1 MLNKVKNKYLNK
13 IIDYIFIIITPSF
26 FSFIYYIVRFFKAPS
41 KNSIF
46 LAYTKASILILM
58 IPMFDIVYTYNS
70 FLYFKNLS
78 MEDFFN
84 YRLPIYH
91 WFFYLGKNFY
101 SFWFIYFGIIIVI
114 IQIWNKI
121 YVINYQN
128 TLKYTKLR
136 YFYFTIFL
144 FSIWYRN
151 ILDITRYLLACVVYV
166 YFIINFLYYRK
177 GKKRIIIFIF
187 IHNSFIIFI
196 LLFYFIILLKKIG
209 KNIKL
214 LFFFLGFLI
223 LLLKLCEKKIYIGIK
238 FLLGNN
244 INAFTQRIDRYVID
258 KSEIFL
264 ILKNSRVELI
274 KFSLMIIT
282 LIIFFKIILH
292 IFKNKKRANFF
303 SILIIE
309 FYLIFFFL
317 YDYYIL
323 NERIFI
329 LIYLLSINY
338 FFYNLK
344 CIKLNQI
351 KVITS
356 LVIINYLFFTI
367 SYLNIFYL
375 NNNLPHLIR
384 VDDIKSNIL
393 KSVYQPNIVSII
405 TNKYTED
412 WLNERIKK

>member
-1 MLNKVKNKYLNK
+1 
-13 IIDYIFIIITPSF
+13 
-26 FSFIYYIVRFFKAPS
+26 
-41 KNSIF
+41 
-46 LAYTKASILILM
+46 
-58 IPMFDIVYTYNS
+58 
-70 FLYFKNLS
+70 
-78 MEDFFN
+78 
-84 YRLPIYH
+84 
-91 WFFYLGKNFY
+91 
-101 SFWFIYFGIIIVI
+101 
-114 IQIWNKI
+114 
-121 YVINYQN
+121 
-128 TLKYTKLR
+128 
-136 YFYFTIFL
+136 
-144 FSIWYRN
+144 
-151 ILDITRYLLACVVYV
+151 
-166 YFIINFLYYRK
+166 
-177 GKKRIIIFIF
+177 
-187 IHNSFIIFI
+187 
-196 LLFYFIILLKKIG
+196 
-209 KNIKL
+209 
-214 LFFFLGFLI
+214 
-223 LLLKLCEKKIYIGIK
+223 
-238 FLLGNN
+238 
-244 INAFTQRIDRYVID
+244 
-258 KSEIFL
+258 
-264 ILKNSRVELI
+264 
-274 KFSLMIIT
+274 MIIT

-292 IFKNKKRANFF
+292 IFKNKKRAHFF

>member
-1 MLNKVKNKYLNK
+1 M
-13 IIDYIFIIITPSF
+13 
-26 FSFIYYIVRFFKAPS
+26 
-41 KNSIF
+41 
-46 LAYTKASILILM
+46 
-58 IPMFDIVYTYNS
+58 
-70 FLYFKNLS
+70 
-78 MEDFFN
+78 
-84 YRLPIYH
+84 
-91 WFFYLGKNFY
+91 
-101 SFWFIYFGIIIVI
+101 
-114 IQIWNKI
+114 
-121 YVINYQN
+121 
-128 TLKYTKLR
+128 
-136 YFYFTIFL
+136 
-144 FSIWYRN
+144 
-151 ILDITRYLLACVVYV
+151 
-166 YFIINFLYYRK
+166 
-177 GKKRIIIFIF
+177 
-187 IHNSFIIFI
+187 
-196 LLFYFIILLKKIG
+196 
-209 KNIKL
+209 
-214 LFFFLGFLI
+214 
-223 LLLKLCEKKIYIGIK
+223 
-238 FLLGNN
+238 
-244 INAFTQRIDRYVID
+244 
-258 KSEIFL
+258 
-264 ILKNSRVELI
+264 I

-309 FYLIFFFL
+309 LYLIFFFL

>member
-1 MLNKVKNKYLNK
+1 MK
-13 IIDYIFIIITPSF
+13 
-26 FSFIYYIVRFFKAPS
+26 
-41 KNSIF
+41 
-46 LAYTKASILILM
+46 
-58 IPMFDIVYTYNS
+58 
-70 FLYFKNLS
+70 
-78 MEDFFN
+78 
-84 YRLPIYH
+84 
-91 WFFYLGKNFY
+91 
-101 SFWFIYFGIIIVI
+101 
-114 IQIWNKI
+114 
-121 YVINYQN
+121 
-128 TLKYTKLR
+128 
-136 YFYFTIFL
+136 
-144 FSIWYRN
+144 
-151 ILDITRYLLACVVYV
+151 
-166 YFIINFLYYRK
+166 
-177 GKKRIIIFIF
+177 
-187 IHNSFIIFI
+187 
-196 LLFYFIILLKKIG
+196 
-209 KNIKL
+209 
-214 LFFFLGFLI
+214 
-223 LLLKLCEKKIYIGIK
+223 KKIYIGIK